1 MVKRLMK
8 RLGWAFFHL
17 RLWAFELKQWLDGLS
32 WEQVR
37 IVAERQKDLASFC
50 RETPILVSKI
60 GCAIEISWS

>member
-1 MVKRLMK
+1 MK

-37 IVAERQKDLASFC
+37 IVAER
-50 RETPILVSKI
+50 
-60 GCAIEISWS
+60 